1 MVVAKIAGGRPKTT
15 RKPKVF
21 LTSPASQML
30 KARGISQAALLKA
43 LTSGTSNVDTKTGR
57 EVVRAGDLRLVV
69 EREANSITVVAVV
82 NAKDLAA

>member
-1 MVVAKIAGGRPKTT
+1 MVMAKIVGGRPKAT

-21 LTSPASQML
+21 LTSHASQML
-30 KARGISQAALLKA
+30 KARGISQATLLKA
-43 LTSGTSNVDTKTGR
+43 LTSGTSNVDTETGR

-69 EREANSITVVAVV
+69 KREANSITVVTVV